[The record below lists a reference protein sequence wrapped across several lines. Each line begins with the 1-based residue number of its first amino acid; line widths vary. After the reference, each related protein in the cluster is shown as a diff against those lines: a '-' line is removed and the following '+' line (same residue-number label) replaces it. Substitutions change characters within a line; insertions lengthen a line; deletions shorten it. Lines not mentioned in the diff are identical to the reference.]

1 MRMIIS
7 FLLLTLMEVSWAS
20 QMEKQGS
27 GPKKVGEEQG
37 ATNREQEQLDWAL
50 DQLPHHRT
58 KRCQKHDFCVSEID
72 AARFLFLTEEKRLV
86 MPPGSKLVLTP
97 TLALPFLR

>member
-27 GPKKVGEEQG
+27 GPKKVGEEQE
-37 ATNREQEQLDWAL
+37 ATNQEQEQLDWAL

-58 KRCQKHDFCVSEID
+58 KRC
-72 AARFLFLTEEKRLV
+72 
-86 MPPGSKLVLTP
+86 
-97 TLALPFLR
+97 